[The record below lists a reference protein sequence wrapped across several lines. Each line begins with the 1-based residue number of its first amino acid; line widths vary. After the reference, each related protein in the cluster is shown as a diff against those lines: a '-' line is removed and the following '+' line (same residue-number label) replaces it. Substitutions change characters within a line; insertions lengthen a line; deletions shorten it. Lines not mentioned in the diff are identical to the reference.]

1 MRQIN
6 EIIVHCA
13 ATREGRDFTVEDITR
28 WHKARGFATIGYHY
42 VIYRDG
48 SIHEGR
54 PLEQIGAHCVG
65 HNKHSIG
72 ICYIGGCASDG
83 KTPKDTRTPEQKE
96 ALLALLRRLKARFPN
111 ATIHGHR
118 DFAAKACPS
127 YDAFREYRQLA
138 LAIML
143 VFSSLLFSSCR
154 STKRVVKEKAEVAMQ
169 QTVSQSATSF
179 ATDKFQQNIV
189 LHIDSIV
196 LTSMS
201 VPQVSEPKVD
211 GQRESQTVDGAV
223 LIGRTSDSSGL
234 KPCARETRTSTPS
247 AKASGRAS
255 LRSAGNG
262 SSLRAVLK
270 GTSLRS
276 GAGKA
281 LPRIDVSKIKVSGI
295 RLQSVTADSSSS
307 TTAVSSEGNLQASG
321 RSLAKAKAAKKP
333 STLTF
338 YWIVFLIIIA
348 IAVAVAFAVA
358 TKANPFRSAVRFIVR
373 KVLT

>member
-1 MRQIN
+1 MRKIN

-54 PLEQIGAHCVG
+54 PHEQIGAHCVG

-96 ALLALLRRLKARFPN
+96 ALLALLRRLKAQFPN

-127 YDAFREYRQLA
+127 FDAFREYRQLA

-179 ATDKFQQNIV
+179 ATDKFLQNIV
-189 LHIDSIV
+189 LQIDSIV

-201 VPQVSEPKVD
+201 VPQVSE
-211 GQRESQTVDGAV
+211 TVDGAM

-234 KPCARETRTSTPS
+234 EPCARETRTGGSS
-247 AKASGRAS
+247 SKASGRAS

-270 GTSLRS
+270 GASLRS
-276 GAGKA
+276 GAGGVPP
-281 LPRIDVSKIKVSGI
+281 LNRDTKVVISGI

-321 RSLAKAKAAKKP
+321 RSLAKAKEAKKP
-333 STLTF
+333 STPVF
-338 YWIVFLIIIA
+338 RWIVFLIIIA

-358 TKANPFRSAVRFIVR
+358 SKANPFRSAVRFIVR

>member
-6 EIIVHCA
+6 EIIIHCA

-179 ATDKFQQNIV
+179 ATDKFLQNIV
-189 LHIDSIV
+189 LQIDSIV

-201 VPQVSEPKVD
+201 VPQVSE
-211 GQRESQTVDGAV
+211 TVDGAV

-234 KPCARETRTSTPS
+234 EPCARETRTRES
-247 AKASGRAS
+247 S

-270 GTSLRS
+270 GASLRS
-276 GAGKA
+276 GAGKSI
-281 LPRIDVSKIKVSGI
+281 PRIDVTKIKVSGI

-321 RSLAKAKAAKKP
+321 RSLAKAKEAKKP
-333 STLTF
+333 STLVF
-338 YWIVFLIIIA
+338 HWIVFLIIIA

-358 TKANPFRSAVRFIVR
+358 SKANPFRSAVRFIVR

>member
-1 MRQIN
+1 MRKIN

-13 ATREGRDFTVEDITR
+13 ATREDRDFTVEDITR

-54 PLEQIGAHCVG
+54 PLEQVGAHCVG

-96 ALLALLRRLKARFPN
+96 ALLSLLRRLKARFPN

-127 YDAFREYRQLA
+127 FDAFREYSGLA

-179 ATDKFQQNIV
+179 ATDKFLQNIV
-189 LHIDSIV
+189 LQIDSIV

-201 VPQVSEPKVD
+201 VPQVSE
-211 GQRESQTVDGAV
+211 TVDGAV

-234 KPCARETRTSTPS
+234 EPCARETRTSSP
-247 AKASGRAS
+247 
-255 LRSAGNG
+255 
-262 SSLRAVLK
+262 
-270 GTSLRS
+270 SLRS
-276 GAGKA
+276 GAGKSI
-281 LPRIDVSKIKVSGI
+281 PRIDVSKIKVSGI

-321 RSLAKAKAAKKP
+321 RSLAKAKEAKKP

-358 TKANPFRSAVRFIVR
+358 SKANPFRSAVRFIVR

>member
-1 MRQIN
+1 MRKIN

-54 PLEQIGAHCVG
+54 PLEQVGAHCVG

-179 ATDKFQQNIV
+179 ATDKFLQNIV

-201 VPQVSEPKVD
+201 VPQVSE
-211 GQRESQTVDGAV
+211 TVDGAV

-234 KPCARETRTSTPS
+234 EPCARETRTSGAS
-247 AKASGRAS
+247 AKASG
-255 LRSAGNG
+255 AGG
-262 SSLRAVLK
+262 A
-270 GTSLRS
+270 SLRS
-276 GAGKA
+276 GAGGVPP
-281 LPRIDVSKIKVSGI
+281 LNRGTKVVISGI
-295 RLQSVTADSSSS
+295 RLQSVTVDSSSS

-321 RSLAKAKAAKKP
+321 RSLAKAKEAKKP

-358 TKANPFRSAVRFIVR
+358 SKANPFRSAVRFIVR

>member
-1 MRQIN
+1 MRSIN

-13 ATREGRDFTVEDITR
+13 DTPEGRDNTVADITR
-28 WHKARGFATIGYHY
+28 WHKDRGFATIGYHY

-127 YDAFREYRQLA
+127 FDAFREYRQLA

-143 VFSSLLFSSCR
+143 VFSSLLLSSCR

-179 ATDKFQQNIV
+179 ATDKFLQNIV
-189 LHIDSIV
+189 LQIDSIV

-201 VPQVSEPKVD
+201 VPQVSE
-211 GQRESQTVDGAV
+211 TVDGAV

-234 KPCARETRTSTPS
+234 EPCARETRTSGAS
-247 AKASGRAS
+247 AKASG
-255 LRSAGNG
+255 AGG
-262 SSLRAVLK
+262 A
-270 GTSLRS
+270 SLRS
-276 GAGKA
+276 GAGGVPP
-281 LPRIDVSKIKVSGI
+281 LNRDTKVVISGI

-321 RSLAKAKAAKKP
+321 RSLAKAKEAKKP

-358 TKANPFRSAVRFIVR
+358 SKANPFRSAVRFIVR

>member
-83 KTPKDTRTPEQKE
+83 KTPKDTRTSEQKE

-127 YDAFREYRQLA
+127 FDAFREYRQLA
-138 LAIML
+138 IAIML

-179 ATDKFQQNIV
+179 ATDKFLQNIV
-189 LHIDSIV
+189 LQIDSIV

-201 VPQVSEPKVD
+201 VPQVSE
-211 GQRESQTVDGAV
+211 TVDGAV

-234 KPCARETRTSTPS
+234 EPCARETRTSSP
-247 AKASGRAS
+247 
-255 LRSAGNG
+255 
-262 SSLRAVLK
+262 
-270 GTSLRS
+270 SLRS
-276 GAGKA
+276 GAGKSI
-281 LPRIDVSKIKVSGI
+281 PRNNISKIKVSGI

-321 RSLAKAKAAKKP
+321 RSLAKAKEAKKP
-333 STLTF
+333 STLAF

-358 TKANPFRSAVRFIVR
+358 SKANPFRSAVRFIVR

>member
-1 MRQIN
+1 MRSIN

-83 KTPKDTRTPEQKE
+83 KTPKDTRTSEQKE
-96 ALLALLRRLKARFPN
+96 ALLSLLRRLKARFPN

-143 VFSSLLFSSCR
+143 VFSSLLLSSCR

-179 ATDKFQQNIV
+179 ATDKFLQNIV
-189 LHIDSIV
+189 LQIDSIV

-201 VPQVSEPKVD
+201 VPQVSE
-211 GQRESQTVDGAV
+211 TVDGAV

-234 KPCARETRTSTPS
+234 EPCARETRTSSP
-247 AKASGRAS
+247 
-255 LRSAGNG
+255 
-262 SSLRAVLK
+262 
-270 GTSLRS
+270 SLRS
-276 GAGKA
+276 GAGKSI
-281 LPRIDVSKIKVSGI
+281 PRNNISKIKVSGI

-321 RSLAKAKAAKKP
+321 RSLAKAKEAKKP
-333 STLTF
+333 STLAF

-358 TKANPFRSAVRFIVR
+358 SKANPFRSAVRFIVR

>member
-6 EIIVHCA
+6 KIIVHCA
-13 ATREGRDFTVEDITR
+13 ATREDRDFTVEDITR

-54 PLEQIGAHCVG
+54 PLEQVGAHCVG
-65 HNKHSIG
+65 QNKHSIG

-96 ALLALLRRLKARFPN
+96 AMLSLLRRLKAQFPN

-118 DFAAKACPS
+118 DFVAKACPS
-127 YDAFREYRQLA
+127 FDATSEFRSLA
-138 LAIML
+138 VTILLA
-143 VFSSLLFSSCR
+143 FSCMLFSSCR
-154 STKRVVKEKAEVAMQ
+154 SKKHVVEEKADVAMQ

-179 ATDKFQQNIV
+179 ATDKFLQNIV
-189 LHIDSIV
+189 LQIDSIV

-211 GQRESQTVDGAV
+211 GQRESQTVNGAM

-234 KPCARETRTSTPS
+234 EPCARETRTSGS
-247 AKASGRAS
+247 SVKASG
-255 LRSAGNG
+255 AGG
-262 SSLRAVLK
+262 A
-270 GTSLRS
+270 SLRS
-276 GAGKA
+276 GAGGVPP
-281 LPRIDVSKIKVSGI
+281 LNRGTKVVISGI

-321 RSLAKAKAAKKP
+321 RSLAKAKEAKKP
-333 STLTF
+333 STLAF

-358 TKANPFRSAVRFIVR
+358 SKANPFRSAVRFIVR

>member
-6 EIIVHCA
+6 EIIIHCA

-72 ICYIGGCASDG
+72 VCYIGGCASDG

-179 ATDKFQQNIV
+179 ATDKFLQNIV
-189 LHIDSIV
+189 LQIDSIV

-201 VPQVSEPKVD
+201 VPQVSE
-211 GQRESQTVDGAV
+211 TVDGAV

-234 KPCARETRTSTPS
+234 EPCARETRTSGAS
-247 AKASGRAS
+247 AKASG
-255 LRSAGNG
+255 AGG
-262 SSLRAVLK
+262 A
-270 GTSLRS
+270 SLRS
-276 GAGKA
+276 GAGGVPP
-281 LPRIDVSKIKVSGI
+281 LNRDTKVVISGI

-321 RSLAKAKAAKKP
+321 RSLAKAKEAKKP
-333 STLTF
+333 STLAF

-358 TKANPFRSAVRFIVR
+358 SKANPFRSAVRFIVR

>member
-1 MRQIN
+1 MRGIN

-127 YDAFREYRQLA
+127 FDARSEFRSLA
-138 LAIML
+138 VTILLAFSWML
-143 VFSSLLFSSCR
+143 LSSCR

-179 ATDKFQQNIV
+179 ATDKFLQNIV
-189 LHIDSIV
+189 LQIDSIV

-201 VPQVSEPKVD
+201 VPQVSE
-211 GQRESQTVDGAV
+211 SVDGAV
-223 LIGRTSDSSGL
+223 LIRRTSDSSGL
-234 KPCARETRTSTPS
+234 EPFARETRTSGSS
-247 AKASGRAS
+247 AIASSAGGAS
-255 LRSAGNG
+255 LC
-262 SSLRAVLK
+262 
-270 GTSLRS
+270 S
-276 GAGKA
+276 GAGKS
-281 LPRIDVSKIKVSGI
+281 LPRNNVSKIKVSGI

-321 RSLAKAKAAKKP
+321 RSLAKAKEAKKP
-333 STLTF
+333 STLVF
-338 YWIVFLIIIA
+338 RWIVFLIIIA

-358 TKANPFRSAVRFIVR
+358 SKANPSRSAVRFIVR

>member
-1 MRQIN
+1 MRSIN

-111 ATIHGHR
+111 ATINGHR

-127 YDAFREYRQLA
+127 FDARSEFRSLA
-138 LAIML
+138 VTILLAFSLML
-143 VFSSLLFSSCR
+143 LSSCR

-179 ATDKFQQNIV
+179 ATDKFLQNIV
-189 LHIDSIV
+189 LQIDSIV

-201 VPQVSEPKVD
+201 VPQVSE
-211 GQRESQTVDGAV
+211 TVDGAV
-223 LIGRTSDSSGL
+223 LIGRISDSSGFE
-234 KPCARETRTSTPS
+234 PCARETRTSSP
-247 AKASGRAS
+247 
-255 LRSAGNG
+255 
-262 SSLRAVLK
+262 
-270 GTSLRS
+270 SLRS
-276 GAGKA
+276 GTGKS
-281 LPRIDVSKIKVSGI
+281 LPRNNVSKIKVSGI

-321 RSLAKAKAAKKP
+321 RSLAKAKEAKKP
-333 STLTF
+333 STLVF
-338 YWIVFLIIIA
+338 RWIVFLIIIA

>member
-1 MRQIN
+1 MRKIN

-179 ATDKFQQNIV
+179 ATDKFLQNIV

-201 VPQVSEPKVD
+201 VPQVSE
-211 GQRESQTVDGAV
+211 TVDSAL
-223 LIGRTSDSSGL
+223 LIGRISDSSGL
-234 KPCARETRTSTPS
+234 KPCARETRTRES
-247 AKASGRAS
+247 S
-255 LRSAGNG
+255 LRSAGNS

-270 GTSLRS
+270 GASLRS
-276 GAGKA
+276 GAGGVPP
-281 LPRIDVSKIKVSGI
+281 LNRGTKVVISGI

-321 RSLAKAKAAKKP
+321 RSLAKAKEAKKP

-358 TKANPFRSAVRFIVR
+358 SKANPFRSAVRFIVR

>member
-96 ALLALLRRLKARFPN
+96 ALLSLLRRLKARFPN

-127 YDAFREYRQLA
+127 FDAFREYRHLA
-138 LAIML
+138 LAILL

-179 ATDKFQQNIV
+179 ATDKFLQNIV
-189 LHIDSIV
+189 LQIDSIV

-201 VPQVSEPKVD
+201 VPQVSE
-211 GQRESQTVDGAV
+211 TVDGAV
-223 LIGRTSDSSGL
+223 LIGRISDSSGL
-234 KPCARETRTSTPS
+234 EPCARETRTSSP
-247 AKASGRAS
+247 
-255 LRSAGNG
+255 
-262 SSLRAVLK
+262 
-270 GTSLRS
+270 SLRS
-276 GAGKA
+276 GTGKS
-281 LPRIDVSKIKVSGI
+281 LPRNNVSKIKVSGI

-321 RSLAKAKAAKKP
+321 RSLAKAKEAKKP
-333 STLTF
+333 STLSF

-358 TKANPFRSAVRFIVR
+358 SKANPFRSAVRFIVR

>member
-6 EIIVHCA
+6 EIIIHCA

-72 ICYIGGCASDG
+72 ICYIGGCTSDG

-96 ALLALLRRLKARFPN
+96 ALFALLRHLKARFPN

-138 LAIML
+138 LAILL

-179 ATDKFQQNIV
+179 ATDKFLQNIV
-189 LHIDSIV
+189 LQIDSIV

-201 VPQVSEPKVD
+201 VPQVSE
-211 GQRESQTVDGAV
+211 TVDGAM

-234 KPCARETRTSTPS
+234 EPCARETRT
-247 AKASGRAS
+247 
-255 LRSAGNG
+255 NG
-262 SSLRAVLK
+262 S
-270 GTSLRS
+270 SLRS
-276 GAGKA
+276 GAGGVPP
-281 LPRIDVSKIKVSGI
+281 LNRNTKVVISGI

-321 RSLAKAKAAKKP
+321 RSLAKAKEAKKP
-333 STLTF
+333 STLSF

-348 IAVAVAFAVA
+348 IAVAVAYAVA
-358 TKANPFRSAVRFIVR
+358 SKANPFRSAVRFIVR

>member
-127 YDAFREYRQLA
+127 FDAFREYRQLA

-179 ATDKFQQNIV
+179 ATDKFLQNIV
-189 LHIDSIV
+189 LQIDSIV

-201 VPQVSEPKVD
+201 VPQVSE
-211 GQRESQTVDGAV
+211 TVDGAV

-234 KPCARETRTSTPS
+234 EPCARETRTREST
-247 AKASGRAS
+247 

-276 GAGKA
+276 GAGGVPP
-281 LPRIDVSKIKVSGI
+281 LNRDTKVVISGI

-321 RSLAKAKAAKKP
+321 RSLAKAKEAKKP
-333 STLTF
+333 STLVF
-338 YWIVFLIIIA
+338 RWIVFLIIIA

-358 TKANPFRSAVRFIVR
+358 SKANPFRSAVRFIVR
-373 KVLT
+373 KLLA

>member
-127 YDAFREYRQLA
+127 FDAFREYRQLA

-143 VFSSLLFSSCR
+143 VFSSLLLSSCR

-179 ATDKFQQNIV
+179 ATDKFLQNIV
-189 LHIDSIV
+189 LQIDSIV

-201 VPQVSEPKVD
+201 VPQVSE
-211 GQRESQTVDGAV
+211 TVDGAV

-234 KPCARETRTSTPS
+234 EPCARETRTRES
-247 AKASGRAS
+247 S

-270 GTSLRS
+270 GASLRS

-321 RSLAKAKAAKKP
+321 RSLAKAKEAKKP
-333 STLTF
+333 STLAF

-358 TKANPFRSAVRFIVR
+358 SKANPFRSAVRFIVR

>member
-1 MRQIN
+1 MRIIN

-111 ATIHGHR
+111 ATIYGHR

-127 YDAFREYRQLA
+127 FDAFREYRQLA

-179 ATDKFQQNIV
+179 ATDKFLQNIV
-189 LHIDSIV
+189 LQIDSIV

-201 VPQVSEPKVD
+201 VPQVSE
-211 GQRESQTVDGAV
+211 TVDGAV

-234 KPCARETRTSTPS
+234 KPCARETRTRES
-247 AKASGRAS
+247 S

-270 GTSLRS
+270 GASLRS

-281 LPRIDVSKIKVSGI
+281 LPRNNISKIKVSGI

-321 RSLAKAKAAKKP
+321 RSLAKAKEAKKP
-333 STLTF
+333 STLVF
-338 YWIVFLIIIA
+338 RWIVFLIIIA

-358 TKANPFRSAVRFIVR
+358 SKANPFRSAVRFIIR
-373 KVLT
+373 KLLA

>member
-1 MRQIN
+1 MRKIN

-127 YDAFREYRQLA
+127 FDAFREYRQLA

-143 VFSSLLFSSCR
+143 VFSSLLLSSCR

-179 ATDKFQQNIV
+179 ATDKFLQNIV
-189 LHIDSIV
+189 LQIDSIV
-196 LTSMS
+196 LISMS
-201 VPQVSEPKVD
+201 VPQVSK
-211 GQRESQTVDGAV
+211 TVDGAV

-234 KPCARETRTSTPS
+234 EPCARETRTGGSS
-247 AKASGRAS
+247 AKASGAGGAS
-255 LRSAGNG
+255 LRSG
-262 SSLRAVLK
+262 AVLK
-270 GTSLRS
+270 GASLRS
-276 GAGKA
+276 GAGGV
-281 LPRIDVSKIKVSGI
+281 PPHNRDTKVVISGI

-321 RSLAKAKAAKKP
+321 RSLAKAKEAKKP
-333 STLTF
+333 STLVF
-338 YWIVFLIIIA
+338 RWIVFLIIIA

-358 TKANPFRSAVRFIVR
+358 SKANPFRSAVRFIVR

>member
-1 MRQIN
+1 MRKIN

-83 KTPKDTRTPEQKE
+83 KTPKDTRTSEQKE
-96 ALLALLRRLKARFPN
+96 ALLSLLRRLKARFPN

-127 YDAFREYRQLA
+127 FDAFREYRQLA

-143 VFSSLLFSSCR
+143 VFSSLLLSSCR

-179 ATDKFQQNIV
+179 ATDKFLQNIV
-189 LHIDSIV
+189 LQIDSIV

-201 VPQVSEPKVD
+201 VPQVSE
-211 GQRESQTVDGAV
+211 TVDGAV

-234 KPCARETRTSTPS
+234 EPCARETRTSSP
-247 AKASGRAS
+247 
-255 LRSAGNG
+255 
-262 SSLRAVLK
+262 
-270 GTSLRS
+270 SLRS

-307 TTAVSSEGNLQASG
+307 TTAVSSEGNLQASV
-321 RSLAKAKAAKKP
+321 RSLAKAKEAKKP

-358 TKANPFRSAVRFIVR
+358 SKANPFRSAVRFIVR

>member
-96 ALLALLRRLKARFPN
+96 ALLSLLRRLKARFPN

-143 VFSSLLFSSCR
+143 VFSSLLLSSCR

-179 ATDKFQQNIV
+179 ATDKFLQNIV

-201 VPQVSEPKVD
+201 VPQVSE
-211 GQRESQTVDGAV
+211 TVDGAV

-234 KPCARETRTSTPS
+234 EPCARETRTSGSS
-247 AKASGRAS
+247 AKASG
-255 LRSAGNG
+255 AGE
-262 SSLRAVLK
+262 A
-270 GTSLRS
+270 SLRS

-321 RSLAKAKAAKKP
+321 RSLAKAKEAKKP
-333 STLTF
+333 STLAF

-358 TKANPFRSAVRFIVR
+358 SKANPFRSAVRFIVR

>member
-1 MRQIN
+1 MRKIN

-96 ALLALLRRLKARFPN
+96 ALLSLLRRLKARFPN

-138 LAIML
+138 LAILL

-179 ATDKFQQNIV
+179 ATDKFLQNIV

-201 VPQVSEPKVD
+201 VPQVSE
-211 GQRESQTVDGAV
+211 TVDGAV

-234 KPCARETRTSTPS
+234 KPCARETRTSGSS
-247 AKASGRAS
+247 ARASG
-255 LRSAGNG
+255 AGG
-262 SSLRAVLK
+262 A
-270 GTSLRS
+270 SLRS

-281 LPRIDVSKIKVSGI
+281 LPRIDVSKIKVTGI

-321 RSLAKAKAAKKP
+321 RSLAKAKEAKKP
-333 STLTF
+333 STLVF
-338 YWIVFLIIIA
+338 HWIVFLIIIA

-358 TKANPFRSAVRFIVR
+358 SKANPFRSAVRFIVR
-373 KVLT
+373 KLLA

>member
-1 MRQIN
+1 MRSIN

-54 PLEQIGAHCVG
+54 PLEQVGAHCVG

-83 KTPKDTRTPEQKE
+83 KTPKDTRTSEQKE
-96 ALLALLRRLKARFPN
+96 ALLSLLRRLNARFPN

-127 YDAFREYRQLA
+127 FDAFREYRQLA

-179 ATDKFQQNIV
+179 ATDKFLQNIV
-189 LHIDSIV
+189 LQIDSIV

-201 VPQVSEPKVD
+201 VPQVSE
-211 GQRESQTVDGAV
+211 TVDGAV
-223 LIGRTSDSSGL
+223 LIGRTLDSSGL
-234 KPCARETRTSTPS
+234 EPCARETRTSGAS
-247 AKASGRAS
+247 AKASGAGRAS
-255 LRSAGNG
+255 LC
-262 SSLRAVLK
+262 
-270 GTSLRS
+270 S
-276 GAGKA
+276 GAGGVPP
-281 LPRIDVSKIKVSGI
+281 LNRGTKVVISGI

-321 RSLAKAKAAKKP
+321 RSLAKAKEAKKP
-333 STLTF
+333 STLSF

-358 TKANPFRSAVRFIVR
+358 SKANPFRSAVRFIVR

>member
-1 MRQIN
+1 MRKIN
-6 EIIVHCA
+6 EIIIHCA

-127 YDAFREYRQLA
+127 FDAFREYRQLA

-179 ATDKFQQNIV
+179 ATDKFLQNIV
-189 LHIDSIV
+189 LQIDSIV

-201 VPQVSEPKVD
+201 VPQVSE
-211 GQRESQTVDGAV
+211 TVDGAM

-234 KPCARETRTSTPS
+234 KPCARETRTRES
-247 AKASGRAS
+247 S

-270 GTSLRS
+270 GASLRS
-276 GAGKA
+276 DAGKSI
-281 LPRIDVSKIKVSGI
+281 PRIDVTKIKVSGI

-307 TTAVSSEGNLQASG
+307 TTAVSSESNLQASG
-321 RSLAKAKAAKKP
+321 RSLAKAKEAKKP

-338 YWIVFLIIIA
+338 YWIVLLIIIA

-358 TKANPFRSAVRFIVR
+358 SKANPFRSAVRFIVR

>member
-1 MRQIN
+1 MRKIN

-83 KTPKDTRTPEQKE
+83 KTPKDTRTSEQKE

-118 DFAAKACPS
+118 EFAAKACPS

-179 ATDKFQQNIV
+179 ATDKFLQNIV
-189 LHIDSIV
+189 LQIDSIV

-201 VPQVSEPKVD
+201 VPQVSE
-211 GQRESQTVDGAV
+211 TVDGAV

-234 KPCARETRTSTPS
+234 EPCARETRTRES
-247 AKASGRAS
+247 S

-270 GTSLRS
+270 GASLRS

-321 RSLAKAKAAKKP
+321 RSLAKAKEAKKP
-333 STLTF
+333 STLAF

-358 TKANPFRSAVRFIVR
+358 SKANPFRSAVRFIVR

>member
-1 MRQIN
+1 MRIIN

-83 KTPKDTRTPEQKE
+83 KTPKDTRTSEQKE
-96 ALLALLRRLKARFPN
+96 ALLSLLRRLKARFPN

-143 VFSSLLFSSCR
+143 VFSSLLLSSCR

-179 ATDKFQQNIV
+179 ATDKFLQNIV
-189 LHIDSIV
+189 LQIDSIV

-201 VPQVSEPKVD
+201 VPQVSE
-211 GQRESQTVDGAV
+211 TVDGAV

-234 KPCARETRTSTPS
+234 EPCARETRTS
-247 AKASGRAS
+247 
-255 LRSAGNG
+255 G
-262 SSLRAVLK
+262 SSLRSGA
-270 GTSLRS
+270 GGASLRS

-281 LPRIDVSKIKVSGI
+281 LPRIGVSKIKVSGI

-321 RSLAKAKAAKKP
+321 RSLAKAKEAKKP
-333 STLTF
+333 STLAF

-358 TKANPFRSAVRFIVR
+358 SKANPFRSAVRFIVR

>member
-1 MRQIN
+1 MRKIN

-143 VFSSLLFSSCR
+143 VFSSLLLSSCR

-179 ATDKFQQNIV
+179 ATDKFLQNIV

-201 VPQVSEPKVD
+201 VPQVSE
-211 GQRESQTVDGAV
+211 TVDGAM

-234 KPCARETRTSTPS
+234 EPCARETRTSSP
-247 AKASGRAS
+247 
-255 LRSAGNG
+255 
-262 SSLRAVLK
+262 
-270 GTSLRS
+270 SLRS

-281 LPRIDVSKIKVSGI
+281 LPRNNVSKIKVSGI

-321 RSLAKAKAAKKP
+321 RSLAKAKEAKKP
-333 STLTF
+333 STLAF

-358 TKANPFRSAVRFIVR
+358 SKANPFRSAVRFIVR

>member
-6 EIIVHCA
+6 EIIIHCA

-127 YDAFREYRQLA
+127 FDAFREYRQLA

-143 VFSSLLFSSCR
+143 VFSSLLLSSCR

-179 ATDKFQQNIV
+179 ATDKFLQNIV
-189 LHIDSIV
+189 LQIDSIV

-201 VPQVSEPKVD
+201 VPQVSE
-211 GQRESQTVDGAV
+211 TVDGAV

-234 KPCARETRTSTPS
+234 EPCARETRTSGAS
-247 AKASGRAS
+247 AKASG
-255 LRSAGNG
+255 AGG
-262 SSLRAVLK
+262 A
-270 GTSLRS
+270 SLRS
-276 GAGKA
+276 GAGGVPP
-281 LPRIDVSKIKVSGI
+281 LNRGTKVVISGI

-321 RSLAKAKAAKKP
+321 RSLAKAKEAKKP

-358 TKANPFRSAVRFIVR
+358 SKANPFRSAVRFIIR

>member
-1 MRQIN
+1 MRKIN

-127 YDAFREYRQLA
+127 FDAFREYRQLA

-179 ATDKFQQNIV
+179 ATDKFLQNIV
-189 LHIDSIV
+189 LQIDSIV

-201 VPQVSEPKVD
+201 VPQVSE
-211 GQRESQTVDGAV
+211 TVDGAV
-223 LIGRTSDSSGL
+223 LIGRISDSSDL
-234 KPCARETRTSTPS
+234 EPCARETRTSGSS
-247 AKASGRAS
+247 AKASG
-255 LRSAGNG
+255 AGG
-262 SSLRAVLK
+262 A
-270 GTSLRS
+270 SLRS

-281 LPRIDVSKIKVSGI
+281 LPRINISKVKVSGI

-321 RSLAKAKAAKKP
+321 RSLAKAKEAKKP
-333 STLTF
+333 STLAF

-358 TKANPFRSAVRFIVR
+358 SKANPFRSAVRFIVR

>member
-1 MRQIN
+1 MRGIY

-138 LAIML
+138 LAILL

-179 ATDKFQQNIV
+179 ATDKFLQNIV
-189 LHIDSIV
+189 LQIDSIV

-201 VPQVSEPKVD
+201 VPQVSE
-211 GQRESQTVDGAV
+211 TVDGTV

-234 KPCARETRTSTPS
+234 KPCARETRTSGP
-247 AKASGRAS
+247 
-255 LRSAGNG
+255 
-262 SSLRAVLK
+262 
-270 GTSLRS
+270 SLRS

-281 LPRIDVSKIKVSGI
+281 LPRNNISKIKVCGI

-321 RSLAKAKAAKKP
+321 RSLAKAKEAKKP
-333 STLTF
+333 STLSF

-358 TKANPFRSAVRFIVR
+358 SKANPFRSAVRFIVR

>member
-1 MRQIN
+1 MRKIN

-127 YDAFREYRQLA
+127 FDAFREYRQLA
-138 LAIML
+138 IAIML

-179 ATDKFQQNIV
+179 ATDKFLQNIV
-189 LHIDSIV
+189 LQIDSIV

-201 VPQVSEPKVD
+201 VPQVSE
-211 GQRESQTVDGAV
+211 TVDGAV

-234 KPCARETRTSTPS
+234 EPCARETRTRES
-247 AKASGRAS
+247 S

-270 GTSLRS
+270 GASLRS

-321 RSLAKAKAAKKP
+321 RSLAKAKEAKKP
-333 STLTF
+333 STLAF

-358 TKANPFRSAVRFIVR
+358 SKANPFRSAVRFIVR

>member
-1 MRQIN
+1 MRKIN

-28 WHKARGFATIGYHY
+28 WHKARGFVTIGYHY

-127 YDAFREYRQLA
+127 FDARSEFRSLA
-138 LAIML
+138 VTILLAFSWML
-143 VFSSLLFSSCR
+143 LSSCR
-154 STKRVVKEKAEVAMQ
+154 STKRVVKEKVEVAMQ

-179 ATDKFQQNIV
+179 ATDKFLQNIV

-201 VPQVSEPKVD
+201 VPQVSENVD
-211 GQRESQTVDGAV
+211 GTV

-234 KPCARETRTSTPS
+234 EPCARETRTSGSS
-247 AKASGRAS
+247 AKASG
-255 LRSAGNG
+255 AGE
-262 SSLRAVLK
+262 A
-270 GTSLRS
+270 SLRS

-321 RSLAKAKAAKKP
+321 RSLAKAKEAKKP
-333 STLTF
+333 STLAF

-358 TKANPFRSAVRFIVR
+358 SKANPFRSAVRFIVR

>member
-6 EIIVHCA
+6 EIIIHCA

-138 LAIML
+138 IAIML

-179 ATDKFQQNIV
+179 ATDKFLQNIV
-189 LHIDSIV
+189 LQIDSIV

-201 VPQVSEPKVD
+201 VPQVSE
-211 GQRESQTVDGAV
+211 TVDGAM

-234 KPCARETRTSTPS
+234 EPCARETRTSES
-247 AKASGRAS
+247 S

-270 GTSLRS
+270 GASLRS

-321 RSLAKAKAAKKP
+321 RSLAKAKEAKKP
-333 STLTF
+333 STLSF

-358 TKANPFRSAVRFIVR
+358 SKANPFRSAVRFIVR

>member
-1 MRQIN
+1 MRSIN

-54 PLEQIGAHCVG
+54 PLGQVGAHCVG

-96 ALLALLRRLKARFPN
+96 ALLTLLRRLKARFPN

-127 YDAFREYRQLA
+127 FDAFREYRQLA

-143 VFSSLLFSSCR
+143 VFSSLLLSSCR

-179 ATDKFQQNIV
+179 ATDKFLQNIV

-201 VPQVSEPKVD
+201 VPQVSE
-211 GQRESQTVDGAV
+211 TVDGAV

-234 KPCARETRTSTPS
+234 KPCARETRTSSP
-247 AKASGRAS
+247 
-255 LRSAGNG
+255 
-262 SSLRAVLK
+262 
-270 GTSLRS
+270 SLRS
-276 GAGKA
+276 GAGKSI
-281 LPRIDVSKIKVSGI
+281 PRIDISKIKVSGI

-321 RSLAKAKAAKKP
+321 RSLAKAKEAKKP

-358 TKANPFRSAVRFIVR
+358 SKANPFRSAVRFIVR

>member
-1 MRQIN
+1 MRNIN

-13 ATREGRDFTVEDITR
+13 ATRELRDFTVEDITR

-127 YDAFREYRQLA
+127 FDARSEFRSLA
-138 LAIML
+138 VTILLAFSWML
-143 VFSSLLFSSCR
+143 LSSCR

-179 ATDKFQQNIV
+179 ATDKFLQNIV

-234 KPCARETRTSTPS
+234 KSCARETRTSSP
-247 AKASGRAS
+247 
-255 LRSAGNG
+255 
-262 SSLRAVLK
+262 
-270 GTSLRS
+270 SLRS
-276 GAGKA
+276 GARKA
-281 LPRIDVSKIKVSGI
+281 LPRNNVSKIKVSGI
-295 RLQSVTADSSSS
+295 RLLSVTADSSSS

-321 RSLAKAKAAKKP
+321 RSLAKAKEAKKP

-358 TKANPFRSAVRFIVR
+358 SKANPFRSAVRFIVR

>member
-1 MRQIN
+1 MRRIN

-138 LAIML
+138 IAIML

-179 ATDKFQQNIV
+179 ATDKFLQNIV
-189 LHIDSIV
+189 LQIDSIV

-201 VPQVSEPKVD
+201 VPQVSE
-211 GQRESQTVDGAV
+211 TVDGAV

-234 KPCARETRTSTPS
+234 EPCARETRTRES
-247 AKASGRAS
+247 S

-270 GTSLRS
+270 GASLRS
-276 GAGKA
+276 GAGGVPP
-281 LPRIDVSKIKVSGI
+281 LNRGTKVVISGI

-321 RSLAKAKAAKKP
+321 RSLAKAKEAKKP
-333 STLTF
+333 STLVF
-338 YWIVFLIIIA
+338 RWIVFLIIIA

-358 TKANPFRSAVRFIVR
+358 SKANPFRSAVRFIVR

>member
-1 MRQIN
+1 MRKIN
-6 EIIVHCA
+6 EIIIHCA

-143 VFSSLLFSSCR
+143 VFSSLLLSSCR

-179 ATDKFQQNIV
+179 ATDKFLQNIV
-189 LHIDSIV
+189 LQIDSIV

-201 VPQVSEPKVD
+201 VPQVSE
-211 GQRESQTVDGAV
+211 TVDGAM

-234 KPCARETRTSTPS
+234 EPCARETRT
-247 AKASGRAS
+247 
-255 LRSAGNG
+255 NG
-262 SSLRAVLK
+262 S
-270 GTSLRS
+270 SLRS
-276 GAGKA
+276 GAGGVPP
-281 LPRIDVSKIKVSGI
+281 LNRNTKVVISGI

-321 RSLAKAKAAKKP
+321 RSLAKAKEAKKP
-333 STLTF
+333 STLAF

-358 TKANPFRSAVRFIVR
+358 SKANPFRSAVRFIVR

>member
-6 EIIVHCA
+6 EIIIHCA

-96 ALLALLRRLKARFPN
+96 ALLALLRHLKARFPN

-118 DFAAKACPS
+118 EFAAKACPS

-143 VFSSLLFSSCR
+143 VFSSLLLSSCR

-179 ATDKFQQNIV
+179 ATDKFLQNIV
-189 LHIDSIV
+189 LQIDSIV

-201 VPQVSEPKVD
+201 VPQVSE
-211 GQRESQTVDGAV
+211 TVDGAV

-234 KPCARETRTSTPS
+234 EPCARETRTSGAS
-247 AKASGRAS
+247 AKASG
-255 LRSAGNG
+255 AGG
-262 SSLRAVLK
+262 A
-270 GTSLRS
+270 SLRS
-276 GAGKA
+276 GAGGVPP
-281 LPRIDVSKIKVSGI
+281 LNRDTKVVISGI

-321 RSLAKAKAAKKP
+321 RSLAKAKEAKKP

-358 TKANPFRSAVRFIVR
+358 SKANPFRSAVRFIVR